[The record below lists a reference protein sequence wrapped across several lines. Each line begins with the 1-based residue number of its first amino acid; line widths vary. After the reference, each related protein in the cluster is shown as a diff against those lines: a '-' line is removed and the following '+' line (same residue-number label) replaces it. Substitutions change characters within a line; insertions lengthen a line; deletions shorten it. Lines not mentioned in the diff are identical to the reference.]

1 MKVIDGKNPVSFPS
15 LLGAWEERGFTLG
28 PEAAAATVLQWQPI
42 SWMNVQQG
50 SGDQRAARL
59 FAAIRDELKGN
70 LYCCDLQNLL
80 FVFLFVFSIAP
91 YGPLRNK
98 SE

>member
-1 MKVIDGKNPVSFPS
+1 MKVIDGKNPVSFSS

-59 FAAIRDELKGN
+59 FRSNQRRVKGELV
-70 LYCCDLQNLL
+70 LL
-80 FVFLFVFSIAP
+80 
-91 YGPLRNK
+91 
-98 SE
+98 